1 MPRFTETCLEKVIQ
15 EREHSMIETITMC
28 GIAGGSWT
36 GQGEPLDESTL
47 RRMTDALIHRGPDDF
62 GNFFSSNDGQ
72 LAGGA
77 ALGFRRLSII
87 DLSGGHQPMSN
98 EDGSVWIAFNG
109 EVYNYREL
117 KPKLE
122 RMGHQFRTASDTEC
136 IVHAYEQ
143 WGRDCVTHLRGM
155 FAFAIWD
162 DRRRTLFLA
171 RDRMGQKPLV
181 YRLAL
186 NRLCFASELKALL
199 QIPGMPREI
208 EPHALADFVT
218 LQYVPHPRTMLRGYS
233 KLPPG
238 HWAEFQAATGDLIV
252 QRYWEA
258 PYRRPV
264 SDGSMHSAN
273 DSFDQNGM
281 DRSDS
286 TDWKSQLRKTLSE
299 AVQIRMRCDV
309 PFGAFL
315 SGGIDSTIITGLMQQ
330 QSERPVQTFSI
341 GFSEKQFD
349 ERSYAREA
357 AAKLGTDHHEFVV
370 DPSAVEML
378 PKLVW
383 HYDEP
388 FADSSAIPTMYLS
401 QLTRQHVTVALTGDG
416 GDELFAGYDRYLAVD
431 LASKIDR
438 LPKLVRAAMTSSV
451 WQKLPASVQQKSR
464 IRQVK
469 RFLAALGQS
478 PQRRYANWVSIFDD
492 ARRTGL
498 FSQDFR
504 QTLNGYDPASFL
516 MQAYDRCAER
526 DIVQRTTCVDLE
538 TYLPCDIL
546 TKVDIASMAFSLE
559 CRSPFMD
566 HHVVELAAKVPR
578 ELKLQGRRG
587 KRILIEAFAD
597 LLPASIQTRRKMGFG
612 VPLDHWFR
620 NSLRSLIADTLLDRR
635 CLDRGYF
642 DPMAIRRLVD
652 EHTSSQ
658 WDHSARLWL
667 LLMFELWQQRFV
679 DGS

>member
-1 MPRFTETCLEKVIQ
+1 
-15 EREHSMIETITMC
+15 MC

-36 GQGEPLDESTL
+36 SRGKPLDESVL
-47 RRMTDALIHRGPDDF
+47 RRMTDALVHRGPDDF
-62 GNFFSSNDGQ
+62 GNYFSTSNGQ

-117 KPKLE
+117 KPELT
-122 RMGHQFRTASDTEC
+122 RLGHQFRTSSDTEC

-162 DRRRTLFLA
+162 NRRRTLFLA
-171 RDRMGQKPLV
+171 RDRLGQKPLV
-181 YRLAL
+181 YRLAD
-186 NRLCFASELKALL
+186 NRLTFASELKALL

-208 EPHALADFVT
+208 EPQAVADFVT

-238 HWAEFQAATGDLIV
+238 HWAEFHAATGDFIV

-258 PYRRPV
+258 PYRR
-264 SDGSMHSAN
+264 
-273 DSFDQNGM
+273 
-281 DRSDS
+281 RDS
-286 TDWKSQLRKTLSE
+286 TEASTQTAPDSIDWKGQLRKTLTE

-315 SGGIDSTIITGLMQQ
+315 SGGVDSTIITGLMQQ

-357 AAKLGTDHHEFVV
+357 ATKLGTDHHEFVV

-438 LPKLVRAAMTSSV
+438 LPRLVRAAMTSSL
-451 WQKLPASVQQKSR
+451 WQKLPSSVHQKSR

-469 RFLAALGQS
+469 RFLAALGQT
-478 PQRRYANWVSIFDD
+478 PERRYANWVSIFDD
-492 ARRTGL
+492 ARRPGL
-498 FSQDFR
+498 FSRDFL
-504 QTLNGYDPASFL
+504 QTLNGYDSASFL
-516 MQAYDRCAER
+516 MNAYDRCAER

-566 HHVVELAAKVPR
+566 HHVVELASRIPR
-578 ELKLQGRRG
+578 GLKLQGRRG
-587 KRILIEAFAD
+587 KRILIETFAD

-620 NSLRSLIADTLLDRR
+620 NSLRSLVADTLLDRR

-642 DPMAIRRLVD
+642 DPSAIRRLVD

-667 LLMFELWQQRFV
+667 LLVFELWQQRFV
-679 DGS
+679 DGSNS